1 MKKNFKGLVPETYR
15 FNMHL
20 LADQFINYLRIELG
34 VADNTV
40 QAYSRD
46 LIRFFKFLENTG
58 LSPLK
63 ISHAQIADYA
73 SLIGRNL
80 SSRSVARNISAVRSF
95 FRFLVSEGKIKNNP
109 TRLVESPRVSMR
121 LPGVLSKADV
131 DRLLSQPD
139 VSRPIGQR
147 DLAMLEILYATGLRV
162 SELVNLKTQDL
173 NLEAGY
179 VRTLGKGSKERVV
192 PMGEKAVVAVKE
204 YLSGARLRLTKA
216 ENSPYLFLTQWG
228 RPMTRQGF
236 WKIIKKYGRQA
247 LLKKRLTP
255 HSIRH
260 SFASHLLDAGADLRS
275 VQVMLGHAD
284 ISTTQIYTHVTRER
298 LKDVHQKCHP
308 RP

>member
-1 MKKNFKGLVPETYR
+1 LAPEAYSIK
-15 FNMHL
+15 MDI

-40 QAYSRD
+40 LAYSRD
-46 LIRFFKFLENTG
+46 LMRFFEFLEKQA
-58 LSPLK
+58 LSPLE
-63 ISHAQIADYA
+63 ISHAQIAEYT
-73 SLIGRNL
+73 SLIGKSL

-109 TRLVESPRVSMR
+109 TRLIETPRISMR
-121 LPGVLSKADV
+121 LPGVLSQADV
-131 DRLLSQPD
+131 EHLLSQPD
-139 VSRPIGQR
+139 VFRPIGQR

-179 VRTLGKGSKERVV
+179 VRTLGKGSKERVI
-192 PMGEKAVVAVKE
+192 PMGQKAIAAVKE
-204 YLSGARLRLTKA
+204 YLSGARLTLTKA
-216 ENSPYLFLTQWG
+216 INSPYLFLTLRG

-247 LLKKRLTP
+247 LIKKKLTP

>member
-1 MKKNFKGLVPETYR
+1 MDI
-15 FNMHL
+15 

-34 VADNTV
+34 LADNTV

-46 LIRFFKFLENTG
+46 LTRFFDFLEKQELT
-58 LSPLK
+58 PLEVSK
-63 ISHAQIADYA
+63 DQITEYT
-73 SLIGRNL
+73 SIIGRRL

-95 FRFLVSEGKIKNNP
+95 FRFLVSDGRIKSNP
-109 TRLVESPRVSMR
+109 TRLVETPRVSMR
-121 LPGVLSKADV
+121 LPGVLSQADV
-131 DRLLSQPD
+131 EHLLSQPD

-147 DLAMLEILYATGLRV
+147 DMAMLEILYATGLRV

-192 PMGEKAVVAVKE
+192 PMGEKAVAAVKE
-204 YLSGARLRLTKA
+204 YLSGARVRLTKA
-216 ENSPYLFLTQWG
+216 TNSPYLFLTLRR

-247 LLKKRLTP
+247 LIKKKLTP